1 MKSFADFYRQVS
13 KDRLLKED
21 MEINNQSMQGPIT
34 QIPNNSGSGMKSGYS
49 FTGTNTSNK
58 SSTTNASPLEI
69 NQPNNQPA
77 GSSVSG
83 YGKAPT
89 DPQYLEILKKMM
101 NDGTDLGNFWSQLNK
116 YISNPKFQA
125 TIKSGDE
132 NDKLSV
138 TSANVSIRSVFPT
151 QAEVFLENSVD
162 AGIKDQYGSTPDM
175 LKGTNPNAAGAIIV
189 SKVGNKYHI
198 IDGHHRW
205 SQFCCF
211 NPDQQISA
219 KIISGLPS
227 ALKSLKAVHLAI
239 AAEKGSV
246 PSEGGDPKK
255 NLFSLSEEEVAQH
268 VLQLL
273 GDENTQTATMERD
286 KENKPV
292 KGSLVKNQKPILK
305 MFRDNIPE
313 EKLPNAKTASAQDIA
328 NYIANNAMI
337 VKELKKGADQAN
349 TRTTMPQTGGTNFDV
364 MLSTGDV
371 NINPDGTTAM
381 STNLTQGS
389 KVERRFHPGLNMNE
403 QLLVLS
409 GVLTIEQAEDN
420 LKRRKRR

>member
-1 MKSFADFYRQVS
+1 MKTFFEFYQQM
-13 KDRLLKED
+13 KEEE
-21 MEINNQSMQGPIT
+21 EINNQSMQGPIT
-34 QIPNNSGSGMKSGYS
+34 QIPNNRGSVPSGYS

-58 SSTTNASPLEI
+58 ASTANANPLTI

-77 GSSVSG
+77 GSEIN
-83 YGKAPT
+83 YKGKAPA
-89 DPQYLEILKKMM
+89 DPKYLEILKNMM

-125 TIKSGDE
+125 TIKDGSE

-138 TSANVSIRSVFPT
+138 TSANVSIRSVVPT

-189 SKVGNKYHI
+189 SKVGDKYHI

-246 PSEGGDPKK
+246 PSEGGAANS
-255 NLFSLSEEEVAQH
+255 NLFDLSEEQVSQH
-268 VLQLL
+268 VLRLL
-273 GDENTQTATMERD
+273 GNENTQTATMERD
-286 KENKPV
+286 EKNKPI
-292 KGSLVKNQKPILK
+292 KGSVAKNQQPILK

-313 EKLPNAKTASAQDIA
+313 EKLPNAKTASPQDVA
-328 NYIANNAMI
+328 NYIAKNAMI
-337 VKELKKGADQAN
+337 VKELKAKADQAN
-349 TRTTMPQTGGTNFDV
+349 TRTTMPQTGNTEFDA
-364 MLSTGDV
+364 MLSGGNV
-371 NINPDGTTAM
+371 NVNPDDTTAA
-381 STNLTQGS
+381 STDLTQGS
-389 KVERRFHPGLNMNE
+389 KLERRFHPGLNMNE

-420 LKRRKRR
+420 LKRRRRR

>member
-1 MKSFADFYRQVS
+1 MKTFFEFYQQM
-13 KDRLLKED
+13 KEEE
-21 MEINNQSMQGPIT
+21 EINNQSMQGPIT
-34 QIPNNSGSGMKSGYS
+34 QIPNNSGSVPSGYS

-58 SSTTNASPLEI
+58 ASTANANPLTI
-69 NQPNNQPA
+69 NQLNNQPA

-83 YGKAPT
+83 YGKAPA
-89 DPQYLEILKKMM
+89 DPKYLEILKNMM

-125 TIKSGDE
+125 TIKDGDQ

-138 TSANVSIRSVFPT
+138 TKGNVSIRSVVPT

-189 SKVGNKYHI
+189 SKVGDKYHI

-246 PSEGGDPKK
+246 PSEGGEPNS
-255 NLFSLSEEEVAQH
+255 NLFDLSEEQVSQH
-268 VLQLL
+268 VLKLL
-273 GDENTQTATMERD
+273 GNENTQTATMERD
-286 KENKPV
+286 EKNKPV
-292 KGSLVKNQKPILK
+292 KGSLAKNQQPILK

-313 EKLPNAKTASAQDIA
+313 EKLPNAKTASPQDVA
-328 NYIANNAMI
+328 NYIAKNAMI
-337 VKELKKGADQAN
+337 VKELKAKADQAN
-349 TRTTMPQTGGTNFDV
+349 TRTTMPQTGNTEFDA
-364 MLSTGDV
+364 MLSGGNV
-371 NINPDGTTAM
+371 NVNPDDATAA
-381 STNLTQGS
+381 STDLTQGS
-389 KVERRFHPGLNMNE
+389 KLERRFHPGLNMSE

-420 LKRRKRR
+420 LKRRRRR

>member
-1 MKSFADFYRQVS
+1 MKTFFEFYQQM
-13 KDRLLKED
+13 KED
-21 MEINNQSMQGPIT
+21 MGINNQSMQGPIT
-34 QIPNNSGSGMKSGYS
+34 QIPSSIGSGMKSGYS

-58 SSTTNASPLEI
+58 ASTTNASPLEI

-77 GSSVSG
+77 GSPVSG
-83 YGKAPT
+83 YGKAPA
-89 DPQYLEILKKMM
+89 DPQYLEILKNMM
-101 NDGTDLGNFWSQLNK
+101 DDGTDLGNFWSQLNK

-125 TIKSGDE
+125 TIKDGDE
-132 NDKLSV
+132 NNKLSV
-138 TSANVSIRSVFPT
+138 TSANVSVRSVFPT

-189 SKVGNKYHI
+189 SKVGDKYHI

-246 PSEGGDPKK
+246 PSEGGDPKS
-255 NLFSLSEEEVAQH
+255 NLFDLSEEQVAQH
-268 VLQLL
+268 VLKLL
-273 GDENTQTATMERD
+273 GNENTQTATMQRD
-286 KENKPV
+286 EKNKPI
-292 KGSLVKNQKPILK
+292 KGSLATNQQPILK

-313 EKLPNAKTASAQDIA
+313 EKLPNAKTASPQDVA
-328 NYIANNAMI
+328 NYIAKNAMI
-337 VKELKKGADQAN
+337 VKESKAEAEQAN
-349 TRTTMPQTGGTNFDV
+349 TRTTMPQTGGTKFDAT
-364 MLSTGDV
+364 LEKGAV
-371 NINPDGTTAM
+371 NVNPDDTTAM
-381 STNLTQGS
+381 STDLPQGS
-389 KVERRFHPGLNMNE
+389 KLERRFHPGLNMNE

-420 LKRRKRR
+420 LKRRRRR